1 MKSRKTGMAVLVLA
15 AVILVAAG
23 LFMYLKEEKTA
34 PLPVETE
41 QEEPLVHGEIRKDL
55 VHDPAASQEAPPVHG
70 DESPRDEYLRYSDQ
84 LRSFCDYL
92 DERDYVRKYAV
103 TEGIYAR
110 FLAAIASLSEAQPF
124 VVGETQDM
132 MRLGANLYHFF
143 RILGKEDT
151 LLAAEILIRERDKV
165 EALAAL
171 LYRWLVLDMEQLEP
185 EADTS
190 LEALY
195 HYGGFF
201 LATLGGRSYLARRDS
216 KTAFL
221 VRYHSLLLVDRADR
235 ETKNPLGI
243 DVAEY
248 LKEITRDMAF
258 TGDLE
263 RRPVYQAELKE
274 IEERLLRR

>member
-1 MKSRKTGMAVLVLA
+1 MKRKKTGIAVLVVA
-15 AVILVAAG
+15 AGIVLAAG
-23 LFMYLKEEKTA
+23 LFIYLKEETRP
-34 PLPVETE
+34 PLPVVAV
-41 QEEPLVHGEIRKDL
+41 QEEPLVHGEIRKDP
-55 VHDPAASQEAPPVHG
+55 VHDPADPQEAPSVHDG
-70 DESPRDEYLRYSDQ
+70 ESAREQYLRYSDQ
-84 LRSFCDYL
+84 LRSFCEYL
-92 DERDYVRKYAV
+92 DERDYIRKHSV
-103 TEGIYAR
+103 TEGTYAR
-110 FLAAIASLSEAQPF
+110 FLGVIGSLSETQPF

-132 MRLGANLYHFF
+132 ARLGANLYHFF
-143 RILGKEDT
+143 RVLGKEDT
-151 LLAAEILIRERDKV
+151 LLAAEILVRERDKV

-171 LYRWLVLDMEQLEP
+171 LFRWLILDMEQPEP

-243 DVAEY
+243 DVAAY
-248 LKEITRDMAF
+248 LKEIKRDMAF

-263 RRPVYQAELKE
+263 RRPAYEAELKE